1 MKSIDATLE
10 MFTQS
15 LIPAISSPGSLK
27 ELLDCL
33 HLIQQNRTMSLV
45 QKTLHLKEII
55 KKQADL
61 LCAATCPLREPFPS
75 FIYAFHTYLLYHH
88 TPDPKHHLK
97 LTLLHYSKK
106 VTTNRHLPLTL
117 QNAITQITAD
127 LYQQPSAFTI
137 IESTQAATS
146 RPLLPPVPAAQH
158 PPAVAQLAGRKRHQP
173 RQSMGHC
180 HKKNTTANTA
190 RLNLF

>member
-1 MKSIDATLE
+1 MKNIDATLE

-15 LIPAISSPGSLK
+15 LIPTISSPGPLK
-27 ELLDCL
+27 ELFDCL
-33 HLIQQNRTMSLV
+33 NLIQQNRTMSLM

-55 KKQADL
+55 KKQATML
-61 LCAATCPLREPFPS
+61 YAATWPLREPFQS

-88 TPDPKHHLK
+88 TPDPEHHLK
-97 LTLLHYSKK
+97 LALLHYSKK
-106 VTTNRHLPLTL
+106 VATSRHLPHTL
-117 QNAITQITAD
+117 QKAITQITTD
-127 LYQQPSAFTI
+127 LSQQPSAFTV
-137 IESTQAATS
+137 IENTQAETS
-146 RPLLPPVPAAQH
+146 LPILPPLASAQH
-158 PPAVAQLAGRKRHQP
+158 PPAMAQLAGKKRPQS